1 MLLFVTDISF
11 VDLLFRTPFEVAY
24 FRNRRLM
31 LRSRT
36 GCRRDLVVGD
46 LGEPSVDHDEVELT
60 SSRERVDFVNGG
72 GVVSVGL
79 SLFVGECVVVDDDGG
94 FLKRRL
100 TFVLKSWI

>member
-1 MLLFVTDISF
+1 
-11 VDLLFRTPFEVAY
+11 
-24 FRNRRLM
+24 M

-60 SSRERVDFVNGG
+60 SSRERVDFVSGG

-79 SLFVGECVVVDDDGG
+79 SLFVVESVVVVDDDGG

-100 TFVLKSWI
+100 TFVLKSWS